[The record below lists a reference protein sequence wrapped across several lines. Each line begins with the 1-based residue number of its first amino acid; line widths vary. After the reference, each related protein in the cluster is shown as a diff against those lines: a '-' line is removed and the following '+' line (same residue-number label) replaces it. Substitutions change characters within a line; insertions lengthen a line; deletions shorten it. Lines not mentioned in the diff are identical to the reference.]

1 MSAPKSVIKID
12 KTGGVAYES
21 NIDAAQYYI
30 FELSRAA
37 LRDVG
42 KFLKKKAQA
51 NFYDEFKK
59 RTGRAGQ
66 SVAINT
72 KVWSSKN
79 TQYPRLQIG
88 LGTKG
93 LTRWFFF
100 QEIGTSKTPRKAILT
115 RTAEDNIAEIIKI
128 ESQYLSNLS
137 GEAARLEA
145 LVNEDDEGEE
155 LE

>member
-12 KTGGVAYES
+12 KNGVKYTS
-21 NIDAAQYYI
+21 NVDAAQYYI

-42 KFLKKKAQA
+42 KFLKKTSQA
-51 NFYDEFKK
+51 RFYSEFKK

-66 SVAINT
+66 AVAINS

-79 TQYPRLQIG
+79 TKYPRLEIG
-88 LGTKG
+88 LNTKG

-100 QEIGTSKTPRKAILT
+100 QEIGTSKTPKLSILKN
-115 RTAEDNIAEIIKI
+115 TALDNIAEIVKI
-128 ESQYLSNLS
+128 ESQYLSGLS
-137 GEAARLEA
+137 DEASRLES
-145 LVNEDDEGEE
+145 LIDENEEGEIDE
-155 LE
+155 